1 MRFEPPTL
9 EATQWSVECQI
20 FEIKLQWPVDT
31 LSLELEIL
39 APFQLSSSLKP
50 NLFEAIGQYD
60 LCIQFFSAIVS
71 VPLAIHEAAEIGNHP
86 RWCQGQDG
94 VDKPCP
100 WWHPKRCHRPS
111 NPKRS
116 MMMKPMYLPHLW
128 RWLHL
133 VFNCRWCYLSKV
145 ERKAEEKKQH
155 KVDKVDVGWIL
166 PWWFQSLAFGNFRK
180 TNLQKV
186 FKLFKSRNSAR

>member
-39 APFQLSSSLKP
+39 VPFQLSSSLKP

-116 MMMKPMYLPHLW
+116 MMMKPMYLPRLW

-133 VFNCRWCYLSKV
+133 QDGFYPDGFRALLSEISGKPSC
-145 ERKAEEKKQH
+145 K
-155 KVDKVDVGWIL
+155 
-166 PWWFQSLAFGNFRK
+166 
-180 TNLQKV
+180 KV